1 MNDLNPKLFRE
12 TAEHRSLLKAMRR
25 HSIILHQICCILFL
39 ANLCLIALID
49 GTVQPAIAL
58 GAAIIIVLASL
69 SLLLLHR
76 IGYERALITY
86 ASPLVVVAAAIA
98 TIIGTGGLTNLWS
111 GTILFCFGL
120 IVATAAMGSPV
131 AVATVM
137 GAGLIGSLPLYAIIP
152 ELWVGTGDSRAVLR
166 VQIATEGWFVI
177 TCLVALSLSK
187 VLRDSVLA
195 AHDARTKAEETAAEI
210 GRLSAQADAERIKDL
225 ERRAKLEAAITAFRS
240 TTATMS
246 AQVRASA
253 GDLRATANM
262 LAEVVQVS
270 EQATDQTSATLR
282 LTAAT
287 IEAVAVTAR

>member
-1 MNDLNPKLFRE
+1 MP
-12 TAEHRSLLKAMRR
+12 
-25 HSIILHQICCILFL
+25 
-39 ANLCLIALID
+39 ID
-49 GTVQPAIAL
+49 
-58 GAAIIIVLASL
+58 S
-69 SLLLLHR
+69 
-76 IGYERALITY
+76 YERALITY
-86 ASPLVVVAAAIA
+86 ASPLVVVAAAAIA

-195 AHDARTKAEETAAEI
+195 AHDARTKAEETAA
-210 GRLSAQADAERIKDL
+210 RSAA
-225 ERRAKLEAAITAFRS
+225 
-240 TTATMS
+240 
-246 AQVRASA
+246 
-253 GDLRATANM
+253 
-262 LAEVVQVS
+262 
-270 EQATDQTSATLR
+270 
-282 LTAAT
+282 
-287 IEAVAVTAR
+287 